1 MVKIL
6 QQANKPKGINMF
18 INEDLIRE
26 TMELHKQF
34 WKEVRAHCDKGRVA
48 YLIYKTVIVK
58 KGGNFVNKLINWHY
72 LLNATLRF
80 DWIKISPEPNFE
92 SMSFNP
98 LSSNKN
104 FPESNQDLDV
114 KFFLDDI
121 LSLNT
126 EYFLS
131 SDVKIGFSKLES
143 PGTISV
149 LHLNNINWR
158 KNFEDFTQKP
168 GQMTINE
175 RINL

>member
-1 MVKIL
+1 
-6 QQANKPKGINMF
+6 
-18 INEDLIRE
+18 
-26 TMELHKQF
+26 
-34 WKEVRAHCDKGRVA
+34 
-48 YLIYKTVIVK
+48 
-58 KGGNFVNKLINWHY
+58 
-72 LLNATLRF
+72 
-80 DWIKISPEPNFE
+80 
-92 SMSFNP
+92 MSFNP

-121 LSLNT
+121 LPLNT
-126 EYFLS
+126 EYFSS

-143 PGTISV
+143 SGTISM